1 MDVLVDQNLGC
12 IAPHYGGFVPTRTT
26 AGIDPLARHKEV
38 WRDLEDPG
46 GPRRQ
51 GALVGAPSQR

>member
-1 MDVLVDQNLGC
+1 MDILVDQNLGC

-38 WRDLEDPG
+38 WRDLEDPPG
-46 GPRRQ
+46 G
-51 GALVGAPSQR
+51 LVAKGLW